1 MVAGSQAGAVGMP
14 AQATCRAHEEKRGRE
29 NHVSQPCI
37 RTHGNRRTAILRI
50 EIAADV
56 RSKRNNRQTGFLP
69 IALEETVAFVCADN
83 VRQERTVCV
92 PPFRSACFPP
102 RLDGL
107 ALPRPARW
115 FLLFLRRRS
124 LCTHQCVFPCFE
136 HFDFQHFPPV
146 LKYVVQSRVVG
157 GLVGQRF

>member
-1 MVAGSQAGAVGMP
+1 MP
-14 AQATCRAHEEKRGRE
+14 AQATCRAHEEKGSRE
-29 NHVSQPCI
+29 SHVSIPCI
-37 RTHGNRRTAILRI
+37 RIRGNRKTTILHAGI
-50 EIAADV
+50 EDDV
-56 RSKRNNRQTGFLP
+56 RSKRNNGQARFLP

-83 VRQERTVCV
+83 VRRERTVCV

-107 ALPRPARW
+107 ALPWPAPRH
-115 FLLFLRRRS
+115 FFVRRHRS
-124 LCTHQCVFPCFE
+124 LHTHQCVFPCFE

-146 LKYVVQSRVVG
+146 LENVVHTRVVG